1 MPSPQAHLQNA
12 LDSLTTTA
20 AVVITG
26 TAGATAAWM
35 ANLDA
40 ISKVLAVISMAFN
53 IAWIIAQWWWKTRRG
68 REWAALFSGRG
79 RGEREPVG
87 WVHVVWRVPKWLEHI
102 GAWADRSDADW
113 HVSFWHGRQKPRPVL
128 RASLY
133 RSQFHLSLRC
143 SFGALTC
150 GHFLYVLYPFLTRT
164 L

>member
-26 TAGATAAWM
+26 AAGATAAWM

-68 REWAALFSGRG
+68 RE
-79 RGEREPVG
+79 
-87 WVHVVWRVPKWLEHI
+87 
-102 GAWADRSDADW
+102 
-113 HVSFWHGRQKPRPVL
+113 
-128 RASLY
+128 
-133 RSQFHLSLRC
+133 
-143 SFGALTC
+143 
-150 GHFLYVLYPFLTRT
+150 
-164 L
+164 